1 MINLDKVYKKIAS
14 QSQYKNQNRDS
25 DMIAREFVVF
35 KPHTNTKGGKKSV
48 HTKQR
53 HAGNL

>member
-1 MINLDKVYKKIAS
+1 
-14 QSQYKNQNRDS
+14 
-25 DMIAREFVVF
+25 MIAREFVVF